1 MPTARRPAG
10 GWLPVLVV
18 ALAGLAL
25 TLGVWH
31 LVHEEDREGRR
42 VRVEREVGQVV
53 RDLQQRLAETD
64 RLLRAVSALVS
75 ASDEVTLEDWE
86 HFVGHLDFVHH
97 LPAVRSV
104 GMVQLVRPQDVQAL
118 TTRMRAAGASAFEVR
133 PPPQAPPST
142 DAAAE
147 SHAPVVFLGPR
158 TPLSRRLLGLD
169 HLGEADLREAL
180 LRAVE
185 TGEPALSSAFVLP
198 TAVNRPDK
206 RSAAVLYLPLYRPGE
221 WPRTPQDRSH
231 ALVGVA
237 FAFLDVQQ
245 LLGTVVTHGNENL
258 HFEVSDQRHD
268 GGSSLMFRSD
278 GPAYSPSTRVLH
290 RIEHAGHAWLLSV
303 TERPQLRP
311 QGLTRLLMPQTRAD
325 GALAAGLLV
334 TLLLCLLLA
343 TLQNQRRRALSLA
356 LRMRDAWQ
364 RSESR
369 AAAVLECAP
378 LAVITCDREGRVL
391 QANPGSEHLLGCPA
405 AALIGVPLASLQDAE
420 GDGGQTPPSGQAL
433 TQDEVHE
440 AVWRRRDGSTVPVMV
455 AYAPLRGGDGSVDG
469 LLAFAQDIS
478 ERKRHEAFIRHL
490 AHHDELTGL
499 PNRTLL
505 TQHAERALASARA
518 QDRHAAVLLIDL
530 DRFKQINDSLG
541 HNAGDAVL
549 CAVAMRLKHTV
560 RSHDTVARLG
570 GDEFVVLLDDLGSAD
585 EAEAVAGKLIA
596 ALAEPVLNS
605 GRQLTVTPSIGVACS
620 PHDGDDLPTLLRN
633 ADAAMYQAKGR
644 GRNGYMLYTPQM
656 HAASSERLTL
666 EGELREALVAQALTL
681 HYQPLVDIADGRI
694 VGVEALLRWPH
705 PRHGFVP
712 PDRFIPIAEET
723 GLIVPLGEWVLH
735 QACTEMRSL
744 RERTGRRLTLA
755 VNLSPRQLR
764 APGLVDMIGH
774 CLQATGWAAEDLE
787 LEITESMVIDNPD
800 ASIATMQRLRAMG
813 IGFAIDDF
821 GTGYSSLSYLSRFPL
836 AKLKIDRSFVRG
848 LPDNP
853 SDVAIASSI
862 IGLGHGLKLM
872 VLAEGVETEPQAA
885 LLRRLGCD
893 LGQGWLFNRPMP
905 LEALVSRMGHALAA

>member
-1 MPTARRPAG
+1 
-10 GWLPVLVV
+10 VLLV
-18 ALAGLAL
+18 ALAGIGL

-31 LVHEEDREGRR
+31 LVREEDRAARR
-42 VRVEREVGQVV
+42 GHVERAVGQVV
-53 RDLQQRLAETD
+53 RDLQQRLAEAD
-64 RLLRAVSALVS
+64 RLLRAVSALMS
-75 ASDEVTLEDWE
+75 SSDEVTLDDWE
-86 HFVGHLDFVHH
+86 DFVGHLDFVHH

-104 GMVQLVRPQDVQAL
+104 GMVKLVRPQDVPAL
-118 TTRMRAAGASAFEVR
+118 TASMRAAGAPAFEVHR
-133 PPPQAPPST
+133 PVPGRAAPVAHPLL
-142 DAAAE
+142 
-147 SHAPVVFLGPR
+147 APVVFLGPR
-158 TPLSRRLLGLD
+158 SPSSRRLLGLD
-169 HLGEADLREAL
+169 HFNEADLHEAL
-180 LRAVE
+180 TRAVE
-185 TGEPALSSAFVLP
+185 TGEPALSSAFALP
-198 TAVNRPDK
+198 AKLGRPDVHV
-206 RSAAVLYLPLYRPGE
+206 AAVLYLPLYRSGRPL
-221 WPRTPQDRSH
+221 RTPQDRSA
-231 ALVGVA
+231 ALVGA
-237 FAFLDVQQ
+237 AYAFLDVRQ
-245 LLGTVVTHGNENL
+245 LVSAVVTHGDDTL
-258 HFEVSDQRHD
+258 HYEIADLRHD
-268 GGSSLMFRSD
+268 GSTQRLFRSD
-278 GPAYSPSTRVLH
+278 GPPYGRSTPVVH
-290 RIEHAGHAWLLSV
+290 RIEHAGHAWLLSA
-303 TERPQLRP
+303 TEQPPPLAT
-311 QGLTRLLMPQTRAD
+311 GLARLLMPQTRAD
-325 GALAAGLLV
+325 GALTAGLLV
-334 TLLLCLLLA
+334 TLLVCLLLA
-343 TLQNQRRRALSLA
+343 SLQNQRGRALGLA
-356 LRMRDAWQ
+356 LRMREAWQ

-405 AALIGVPLASLQDAE
+405 AELVGTPLASLQDDE
-420 GDGGQTPPSGQAL
+420 GGAGQTPPSGQAL

-440 AVWRRRDGSTVPVMV
+440 AVWRRRDGSSVPVMV

-505 TQHAERALASARA
+505 TQHAERALEAARA
-518 QDRHAAVLLIDL
+518 HGRQVAVLLIDL

-570 GDEFVVLLDDLGSAD
+570 GDEFVVLLDDLGSTH
-585 EAEAVAGKLIA
+585 EAEGVAVKLIA

-605 GRQLTVTPSIGVACS
+605 GRQLTVTPSIGVAAS
-620 PHDGDDLPTLLRN
+620 PRDGDDLPTLLRN

-666 EGELREALVAQALTL
+666 EGELREALAEQALTL

-744 RERTGRRLTLA
+744 RERTGRPITLA

-764 APGLVDMIGH
+764 APGLVDMVAQ
-774 CLQATGWAAEDLE
+774 CLHATGWAAEDLE
-787 LEITESMVIDNPD
+787 LEVTESMVIDNPD

-893 LGQGWLFNRPMP
+893 LGQGWLFDRPMP
-905 LEALVSRMGHALAA
+905 LEALVSRVGHAVAA